1 MTERNSL
8 EANAECVLCTPV
20 QTHGAGN
27 SQGEIK
33 CERRAQSSQ
42 SWRRGVEEARR
53 FLSLKL
59 SCLDFFLSLKPPPTK
74 HPTLVST
81 ILLKYLLRC
90 WIISLLGLKD
100 PG

>member
-42 SWRRGVEEARR
+42 SWRRGVEEEARR

-59 SCLDFFLSLKPPPTK
+59 SHSDITYFFFP
-74 HPTLVST
+74 
-81 ILLKYLLRC
+81 
-90 WIISLLGLKD
+90 
-100 PG
+100 